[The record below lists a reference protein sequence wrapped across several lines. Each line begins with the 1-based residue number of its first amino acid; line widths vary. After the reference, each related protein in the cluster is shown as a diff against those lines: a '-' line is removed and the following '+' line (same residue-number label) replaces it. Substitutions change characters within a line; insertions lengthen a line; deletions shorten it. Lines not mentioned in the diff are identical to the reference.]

1 MYDKQLLYI
10 LMIECETYRLSEKKS
25 MEYIKKKTDGECII
39 SSRHYHR
46 IKKRIKSKD
55 ECQNWL
61 NNQARFGFVSEH
73 KKRIDEMEI
82 VQSELMKLLLSETTK
97 DESEQNKDLILK
109 ILSQIESANKRLAEL
124 NLGSPVIAEIKNQVK
139 ERENAKGIP
148 EGTENTIK
156 GKDQNRIF

>member
-10 LMIECETYRLSEKKS
+10 LMIECETYRLSEKES
-25 MEYIKKKTDGECII
+25 MEYIERKTGGECII

-46 IKKRIKSKD
+46 IKKRIRSEA
-55 ECQNWL
+55 ECQDWL
-61 NNQARFGFVSEH
+61 NHQARFGFVIEH

-82 VQSELMKLLLSETTK
+82 VQRELMRLLLSETTK
-97 DESEQNKDLILK
+97 DESAQNKDLILK
-109 ILSQIESANKRLAEL
+109 TLSQIESANKRLAEL
-124 NLGSPVIAEIKNQVK
+124 NLGSPVIAEIKNQIE
-139 ERENAKGIP
+139 ERDNAKGIP